1 MSAKNFGIL
10 IQLFFILALLCIACT
25 PAPQTDA
32 SAQITADIP
41 KEASISNLDSLGYC
55 YNPFNPV
62 IEGKRWNYLLKT
74 QEETQSFDVYYQE
87 VNKDRFTRLVEFPDF
102 HSETSWTCSPEGLLS
117 MQFGTLTSKGLG
129 DFGIQPT
136 EVRGVSIPKAEL
148 WKIGYAWQ
156 TQYIAEVKLGMGDN
170 EISGQGNITQNYTI
184 VGREPITVP
193 AGMYDSAYIVD
204 TSINIIVDFFG
215 SQTSIETT
223 SKDWYVENIGLV
235 KSQSD
240 DPEYPYILELVSIQ

>member
-1 MSAKNFGIL
+1 
-10 IQLFFILALLCIACT
+10 
-25 PAPQTDA
+25 
-32 SAQITADIP
+32 
-41 KEASISNLDSLGYC
+41 
-55 YNPFNPV
+55 
-62 IEGKRWNYLLKT
+62 
-74 QEETQSFDVYYQE
+74 
-87 VNKDRFTRLVEFPDF
+87 
-102 HSETSWTCSPEGLLS
+102 
-117 MQFGTLTSKGLG
+117 
-129 DFGIQPT
+129 
-136 EVRGVSIPKAEL
+136 
-148 WKIGYAWQ
+148 
-156 TQYIAEVKLGMGDN
+156 MGDN

-240 DPEYPYILELVSIQ
+240 DPEYPYILELISIQ